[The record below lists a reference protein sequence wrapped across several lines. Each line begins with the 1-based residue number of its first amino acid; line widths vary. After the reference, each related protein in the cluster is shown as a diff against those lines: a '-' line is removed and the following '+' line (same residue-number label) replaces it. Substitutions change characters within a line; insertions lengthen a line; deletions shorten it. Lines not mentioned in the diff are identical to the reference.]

1 MFGTSMICKT
11 WYPDADRAKSLYAES
26 LDAVAD
32 AASCAE
38 KTIERLYAYAND
50 SLLSGEVV
58 SSGTVVFNKSEL
70 NDIVNPELVFDPKT
84 AHIRKGFRW
93 RLANDLERLKNE
105 YAKTCIIRDWL
116 NSDEERN
123 ALKSKIAELQDK
135 LFDKQCNLAAALVDK
150 DIVNLNTV
158 FNKMCEEANK

>member
-11 WYPDADRAKSLYAES
+11 WYPDTDRAKSLYAES
-26 LDAVAD
+26 LDSVAN
-32 AASCAE
+32 AASTAE

-50 SLLSGEVV
+50 SLMSGEVI
-58 SSGTVVFNKSEL
+58 SGGTTIFNK
-70 NDIVNPELVFDPKT
+70 DAVAGPALVFDPKT
-84 AHIRKGFRW
+84 AHVRKDFRW
-93 RLANDLERLKNE
+93 HLAHDLECLKNE

-116 NSDEERN
+116 NHDEERD

-135 LFDKQCNLAAALVDK
+135 LFTKQYELAANLVDK
-150 DIVNLNTV
+150 DIVNLDTV

>member
-11 WYPDADRAKSLYAES
+11 WYPDADRAKGLYAES
-26 LDAVAD
+26 LDSVAS
-32 AASCAE
+32 AARDVE
-38 KTIERLYAYAND
+38 KTVERLYAYAND
-50 SLLSGEVV
+50 SLMSGEVI
-58 SSGTVVFNKSEL
+58 SSGTVVFNKT
-70 NDIVNPELVFDPKT
+70 DVVNPELVFDTKT
-84 AHIRKGFRW
+84 AHVRKGFRW
-93 RLANDLERLKNE
+93 RLAKDLERLKRE

-116 NSDEERN
+116 NSNEERD
-123 ALKSKIAELQDK
+123 ALKSKIVELQDK

>member
-11 WYPDADRAKSLYAES
+11 WYPDADRARGLYAES
-26 LDAVAD
+26 LDSVAS
-32 AASCAE
+32 AARDVE
-38 KTIERLYAYAND
+38 RTVERLYAYAND
-50 SLLSGEVV
+50 SLLSGEVI
-58 SSGTVVFNKSEL
+58 SGGTTIFDKEAVTGAA
-70 NDIVNPELVFDPKT
+70 LVFDPKT
-84 AHIRKGFRW
+84 AHVRKDFRW
-93 RLANDLERLKNE
+93 RLARDLERLKNE

-116 NSDEERN
+116 NSDKERN
-123 ALKSKIAELQDK
+123 ALKSKIVELQDK